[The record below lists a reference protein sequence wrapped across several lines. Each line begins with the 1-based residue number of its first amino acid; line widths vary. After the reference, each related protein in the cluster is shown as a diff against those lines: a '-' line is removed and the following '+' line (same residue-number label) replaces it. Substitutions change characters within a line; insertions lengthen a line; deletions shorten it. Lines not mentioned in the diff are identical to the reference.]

1 MCSCDVFRRWRRRPP
16 STLLH
21 DKGVLR
27 LDVAVSTELLES
39 VQAYAEADRQSR
51 DRRCDIGCCALARD
65 GQPPAVAPPQI
76 TKGDN
81 LTQQSS
87 RHTPPEDRRPPQ
99 HHGLFRAA
107 GQQHKDRHPAPRSIA
122 PSAAAQPSWDVFSH
136 ASDYDVAEQQRPAA
150 AHDEVTMRSLRL
162 PFATE
167 ADPADAIDQLRLIPI
182 DEDDYR

>member
-1 MCSCDVFRRWRRRPP
+1 
-16 STLLH
+16 
-21 DKGVLR
+21 
-27 LDVAVSTELLES
+27 
-39 VQAYAEADRQSR
+39 
-51 DRRCDIGCCALARD
+51 
-65 GQPPAVAPPQI
+65 
-76 TKGDN
+76 

-87 RHTPPEDRRPPQ
+87 RHTPPEDRRPAQ

-107 GQQHKDRHPAPRSIA
+107 GQQYEDRHPAARSIA
-122 PSAAAQPSWDVFSH
+122 PSAAQPSWDVFSH
-136 ASDYDVAEQQRPAA
+136 ASDSDVAEQQRPAA

>member
-1 MCSCDVFRRWRRRPP
+1 M
-16 STLLH
+16 
-21 DKGVLR
+21 
-27 LDVAVSTELLES
+27 
-39 VQAYAEADRQSR
+39 
-51 DRRCDIGCCALARD
+51 
-65 GQPPAVAPPQI
+65 APPQI

-81 LTQQSS
+81 LTQRSS
-87 RHTPPEDRRPPQ
+87 RHPPPEDRRPAQ

-107 GQQHKDRHPAPRSIA
+107 GQQREDRHPAARSIA

-136 ASDYDVAEQQRPAA
+136 ASDSDVAEQQRPAA

-167 ADPADAIDQLRLIPI
+167 ADPVEAIDQLRVVPI